1 MYVYIDI
8 ETIRAT
14 MTEAEARAL
23 VKVPGNIK
31 KPESIQKHIDKSW
44 PAVIERSSLHPMQ
57 GSILC
62 VVMAAGDGAMKVIR
76 RDLYGTDGTASLDS
90 DGLPLLCDE
99 GDMLR
104 GLGYHLQA
112 LTDDSKEDITLVT
125 WNGDGFDLPWLWRRA
140 VMHRGS
146 LLADYIPHGE
156 RGRLGWRSLDL
167 MKYWA
172 GSNGFGTTKTSG
184 KGSTKGSLN
193 PFGVSTGRK
202 KEGRTCRDS
211 SD

>member
-1 MYVYIDI
+1 M
-8 ETIRAT
+8 
-14 MTEAEARAL
+14 
-23 VKVPGNIK
+23 P
-31 KPESIQKHIDKSW
+31 
-44 PAVIERSSLHPMQ
+44 
-57 GSILC
+57 
-62 VVMAAGDGAMKVIR
+62 
-76 RDLYGTDGTASLDS
+76 
-90 DGLPLLCDE
+90 
-99 GDMLR
+99 R

-172 GSNGFGTTKTSG
+172 GSNGFGSG
-184 KGSTKGSLN
+184 AFHKMAAVADFLGIECSPVDGSAVAGLYREGKVDEIVQHCVDDVAALRSIHQRISTASL
-193 PFGVSTGRK
+193 PF
-202 KEGRTCRDS
+202 
-211 SD
+211 